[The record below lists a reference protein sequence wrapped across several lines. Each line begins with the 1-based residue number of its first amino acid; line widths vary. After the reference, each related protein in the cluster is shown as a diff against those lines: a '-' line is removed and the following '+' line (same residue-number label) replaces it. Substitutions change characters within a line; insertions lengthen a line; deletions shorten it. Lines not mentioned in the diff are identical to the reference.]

1 MANPFQGDLGLQF
14 TIHIAHHYTVPEL
27 VELAALAHDKGFAQ
41 VWVNDNL
48 LTRNIFVV
56 LAAMAAKVPIKLG
69 TAIMVPY
76 FRNPVDVA
84 DSIAAITELTDG
96 REFSIGIARGA
107 EAIAGKQIDPQKPL
121 TTVREAVTSIKALL
135 AGDTVSF
142 RDYPQL
148 ADYFHLNPNWPFTL
162 EFAAKAPV
170 RFYSGGNGPRILNI
184 AGKVM
189 DGILIGGNYIPQ
201 ALTNR
206 LEPILGPARDVAAR
220 EQPGTKMYDTCE
232 LNVSLSRD
240 RDRALQFAKP
250 YVSHML
256 LTLNA
261 MGFSD
266 DEFRT
271 ISVEPA
277 LVQTL
282 EEAFAGGA
290 SVQEAAAM
298 VPDSAVRSCFVAGTP
313 EECREQVIELMELAE
328 KLAFSQV
335 SFAKLGP
342 DYAEAITLLR
352 NEVLP
357 R

>member
-1 MANPFQGDLGLQF
+1 MQTFQGDLGLQF

-27 VELAALAHDKGFAQ
+27 VELAELAHQNGFEQ

-48 LTRNIFVV
+48 LHRNVFVV

-84 DSIAAITELTDG
+84 DSIAAITELTEG

-107 EAIAGKQIDPQKPL
+107 EAIAGKQIEPQKPL
-121 TTVREAVTSIKALL
+121 ATVRETVSSLKALL
-135 AGDTVSF
+135 AGETVAF
-142 RDYPQL
+142 RDYPQI
-148 ADYFHLNPNWPFTL
+148 AAYFHLNPDWPFKL
-162 EFAAKAPV
+162 GFAAKSPV
-170 RFYSGGNGPRILNI
+170 KFYSGGNGPRILNI
-184 AGKVM
+184 AGRVM
-189 DGILIGGNYIPQ
+189 DGVLVGGNYIPQ
-201 ALTNR
+201 VLTNR
-206 LEPILGPARDVAAR
+206 LDAVMEPARAAAAQA
-220 EQPGTKMYDTCE
+220 QPGKKMYDTCE
-232 LNVSLSRD
+232 LNVSISRD

-256 LTLNA
+256 LTIKA

-271 ISVEPA
+271 IGVEPK
-277 LVQTL
+277 LIGTM
-282 EEAFAGGA
+282 EEAFGSGA
-290 SVQEAAAM
+290 SVQEAAALI
-298 VPDSAVRSCFVAGTP
+298 PDSAVRSCFVAGTP
-313 EECREQVIELMELAE
+313 EECREQVAELMEKAE
-328 KLAFSQV
+328 RLAFHQV

-352 NEVLP
+352 EEVLP
-357 R
+357 G

>member
-1 MANPFQGDLGLQF
+1 MAGFQGELGLQF

-27 VELAALAHDKGFAQ
+27 VELADLAHQTGFQQ

-48 LTRNIFVV
+48 LHRNVFVV

-107 EAIAGKQIDPQKPL
+107 DAIAGKQVDPQKPL
-121 TTVREAVTSIKALL
+121 TTVRDTVIVLKALL
-135 AGDTVSF
+135 AGEEVCF
-142 RDYPQL
+142 RDYPHL
-148 ADYFHLNPNWPFTL
+148 ASYFHLNPDWPFKL
-162 EFAAKAPV
+162 GFAAKSPV
-170 RFYSGGNGPRILNI
+170 KFYSGGNGPRILNI
-184 AGKVM
+184 AGKIM
-189 DGILIGGNYIPQ
+189 DGVLIGGNYIPQ
-201 ALTNR
+201 VLTNR
-206 LEPILGPARDVAAR
+206 LDALMVPARAAAAQS
-220 EQPGTKMYDTCE
+220 QPNKKMYDTCE
-232 LNVSLSRD
+232 LNVSVSRD

-256 LTLNA
+256 LTLKA

-266 DEFRT
+266 DEFQS
-271 ISVEPA
+271 IGVEPK
-277 LVQTL
+277 LIKTMQET
-282 EEAFAGGA
+282 FGGSA
-290 SVQEAAAM
+290 TVQEAAALI
-298 VPDSAVRSCFVAGTP
+298 PDSAVKSCFVAGTP
-313 EECREQVIELMELAE
+313 EECRDQVAELMEHARRLD
-328 KLAFSQV
+328 LSQV

-352 NEVLP
+352 EEVLTD
-357 R
+357 